1 VESDKVKG
9 FGWFLLVWAISFIAL
24 TIILANLSCLEFQ
37 PQEADCGDY
46 NSGYAAGYQQA
57 ISEQPAPPDLS
68 PHYFALQLWKDELQ
82 IQAFLDANNCDRCM
96 SSVPDEAGDPS
107 VACLDRATC
116 IMNKCRDAGFYSLL
130 VVMNFQSDTSH
141 AIIAFPTKDLKLVF
155 VEPMLDL
162 IVPAPKVGE
171 PYLNKNNI
179 IEKIG
184 Y

>member
-1 VESDKVKG
+1 
-9 FGWFLLVWAISFIAL
+9 
-24 TIILANLSCLEFQ
+24 
-37 PQEADCGDY
+37 
-46 NSGYAAGYQQA
+46 
-57 ISEQPAPPDLS
+57 
-68 PHYFALQLWKDELQ
+68 
-82 IQAFLDANNCDRCM
+82 M